1 MTLSVFDIFKVGIGP
16 SSSHTMGPMR
26 AAREFALG
34 LKRDGLLGA
43 TREIAVRLYGF
54 LALTGLGHGS
64 DRAILAG
71 LEGAEPESV
80 DPDSIELTM
89 QRIRTSGRIRL
100 GGEHEIAFDEPMQLL
115 FMHHER
121 LPGHSNG
128 MRFSA
133 LGSDRRTLREE
144 DYYSIGGGFIVR
156 GGAQPAAEA
165 RRHPAARCQGLG
177 QRLRA
182 RRERGERRR
191 GPGGH
196 RAHQRGG
203 GHRARRAALLSA
215 LRGGCER

>member
-34 LKRDGLLGA
+34 LKRDGLLAA
-43 TREIAVRLYGF
+43 TQEIAVRLYGS
-54 LALTGLGHGS
+54 LAFTGVGHGT
-64 DRAILAG
+64 DRAILVG

-80 DPDSIELTM
+80 DPDSIEPSVL
-89 QRIRTSGRIRL
+89 RIRTSARIRL
-100 GGEHEIAFDEPMQLL
+100 AGEHEIAFDEPMQLL
-115 FMHHER
+115 FLHHER

-156 GGAQPAAEA
+156 ADAA
-165 RRHPAARCQGLG
+165 AARG
-177 QRLRA
+177 A
-182 RRERGERRR
+182 RS
-191 GPGGH
+191 
-196 RAHQRGG
+196 
-203 GHRARRAALLSA
+203 RAAPPA
-215 LRGGCER
+215 PVAAGA

>member
-43 TREIAVRLYGF
+43 TREIAVRLYGS

-71 LEGAEPESV
+71 LEGAQPESV
-80 DPDSIELTM
+80 DPDSIEPTV
-89 QRIRTSGRIRL
+89 QRIRPSGRIRL

-128 MRFSA
+128 MRFTA

-156 GGAQPAAEA
+156 GGEQEA
-165 RRHPAARCQGLG
+165 REAGRRGGAPHSFSPGGPVVGPWRGHGLG
-177 QRLRA
+177 VYEVGL
-182 RRERGERRR
+182 
-191 GPGGH
+191 
-196 RAHQRGG
+196 
-203 GHRARRAALLSA
+203 
-215 LRGGCER
+215 